1 MERVRGAR
9 GVSHRAKAEGAPA
22 LCTHRSL
29 CQLPDS
35 CGFPFPVQNALHKQI
50 RCLWRPQCHHTE
62 PRRSGGRVT
71 LPRAE
76 MLPPVTDA
84 EIQPEA
90 GAAPEPTPLFPRA
103 TLSRAGRKGRK
114 HPAAACRTQEGP
126 DLA

>member
-1 MERVRGAR
+1 MPRQR
-9 GVSHRAKAEGAPA
+9 
-22 LCTHRSL
+22 
-29 CQLPDS
+29 
-35 CGFPFPVQNALHKQI
+35 
-50 RCLWRPQCHHTE
+50 E
-62 PRRSGGRVT
+62 PRLCAHTARSASCQTAVAFPSQCKMLSTSRSGACGLLSVTTLSPVGLGEVT

-76 MLPPVTDA
+76 MLPPVTEA
-84 EIQPEA
+84 EIRPEA